1 MKQKS
6 KRYILLPSLLVI
18 YTLVMA
24 VIAYPR
30 YQELGKW
37 MEYIIVLS
45 GSLLIALLLYFILK
59 KKQKLRDK
67 FSGKI

>member
-1 MKQKS
+1 MKQKG

-30 YQELGKW
+30 YQESGKW